1 MQNFKIIGKKVIE
14 YVKQNR
20 NYLVA
25 LIYIIVVSAYSS
37 RLIFKYGETNLYISF
52 IFGWLVLIIVL
63 KIFSKKRPK

>member
-1 MQNFKIIGKKVIE
+1 MQGIKIINKKVIE

-37 RLIFKYGETNLYISF
+37 RLIFKYGETSFYISF
-52 IFGWLVLIIVL
+52 IFGWLVLIIFL

>member
-1 MQNFKIIGKKVIE
+1 MQGIKIINKKAIE

-37 RLIFKYGETNLYISF
+37 RLIFKYGETNFYISF
-52 IFGWLVLIIVL
+52 IFGWLVLIIFL
-63 KIFSKKRPK
+63 KIFSEKKT